1 MITAIVIITIAK
13 ITRVITRT
21 APPIIAP
28 IIGGMTAPSEP
39 AIIMIH
45 RV

>member
-13 ITRVITRT
+13 IIRTIIRT

-39 AIIMIH
+39 ALLMIH
-45 RV
+45 